1 MESHEVRLG
10 MAVRVRE
17 DRRRP
22 DLEGL
27 QGTVQRTFGA
37 PEYLAVDVWL
47 EDGHLELFWFY
58 QLDQADVDYSTR
70 SVPFYDG
77 S

>member
-1 MESHEVRLG
+1 

-22 DLEGL
+22 TLEGME
-27 QGTVQRTFGA
+27 GTVQKSYGEQA
-37 PEYLAVDVWL
+37 YLAVDVRL
-47 EDGHLELFWFY
+47 EDGQLELFWSH
-58 QLDQADVDYSTR
+58 QLDQADIDFSTR
-70 SVPFYDG
+70 SLPFYDG

>member
-1 MESHEVRLG
+1 

-17 DRRRP
+17 DRSRP
-22 DLEGL
+22 TLEGL
-27 QGTVQRTFGA
+27 LGTVQKTYGE
-37 PEYLAVDVWL
+37 PEYLAVDVRL
-47 EDGHLELFWFY
+47 EDGHLELFWFH